1 MPAINSIRQLRRD
14 GLSVTD
20 IASATGVSRDTVYKY
35 LKKDDF
41 SPQLPAKQKRASK
54 LDPYRPLIESWL
66 DEDRSNWKKQRH
78 TSRRIYQRLT
88 EECGVA
94 VSESAVNRY
103 VKKLKEARKSKE
115 DAYLDLDWAPGE
127 AQADFGEADFYLL
140 GTRTRMRYFVVTFP
154 YSNVGFSQVLP
165 SENSECV
172 CEGLKKIFEYIG
184 GVPARIVFDNA
195 TGVGRR
201 VCKEVRTTDLFGA
214 FAAHYDFAYSFCNPA
229 SGNEKGNV
237 ENKVGFIRRNLFAPP
252 AQVHN
257 IDIFNKHLLDKCLRL
272 SDKPH
277 WIKGEPESQL
287 FVEDSFALSGL
298 PAKPFDP
305 VRYVSARANK
315 QGKICLC
322 GHHYYSSDPSLAG
335 KTLIAAL
342 RAFSVSIHT
351 DDGALVCEHRRAYGD
366 APTDTTDPAS
376 QLPLLCVKPGGWKNS
391 KARSAMRDDLRGYLD
406 SLESGELK
414 ASLRLLRDECAKSG
428 WEATLGAAE
437 LAYSSTG
444 RIDGASLSVSAARIA
459 GGASCINYDD
469 PIDLSVYDVALNIGG
484 R

>member
-1 MPAINSIRQLRRD
+1 MPTINSIRQLRRD
-14 GLSVTD
+14 GLSITD

-41 SPQLPAKQKRASK
+41 SPQLPAKQKHASK

-88 EECGVA
+88 EECGVV

-140 GTRTRMRYFVVTFP
+140 GTRTRMRYFVVAFP
-154 YSNVGFSQVLP
+154 YSNVGFAQVLP

-229 SGNEKGNV
+229 SGNEKGYV
-237 ENKVGFIRRNLFAPP
+237 
-252 AQVHN
+252 
-257 IDIFNKHLLDKCLRL
+257 
-272 SDKPH
+272 
-277 WIKGEPESQL
+277 QL
-287 FVEDSFALSGL
+287 HV
-298 PAKPFDP
+298 
-305 VRYVSARANK
+305 
-315 QGKICLC
+315 
-322 GHHYYSSDPSLAG
+322 
-335 KTLIAAL
+335 
-342 RAFSVSIHT
+342 
-351 DDGALVCEHRRAYGD
+351 
-366 APTDTTDPAS
+366 
-376 QLPLLCVKPGGWKNS
+376 
-391 KARSAMRDDLRGYLD
+391 M
-406 SLESGELK
+406 
-414 ASLRLLRDECAKSG
+414 
-428 WEATLGAAE
+428 
-437 LAYSSTG
+437 
-444 RIDGASLSVSAARIA
+444 
-459 GGASCINYDD
+459 
-469 PIDLSVYDVALNIGG
+469 
-484 R
+484 

>member
-14 GLSVTD
+14 GLSITD

-237 ENKVGFIRRNLFAPP
+237 ENKVGFIRRNLFTPP

-277 WIKGEPESQL
+277 WIKGCLLYTSLMKGDEA
-287 FVEDSFALSGL
+287 VETENDRRYALL
-298 PAKPFDP
+298 LAFRR
-305 VRYVSARANK
+305 VRDLNFGDVVAMDMYDRFS
-315 QGKICLC
+315 LC
-322 GHHYYSSDPSLAG
+322 SL
-335 KTLIAAL
+335 
-342 RAFSVSIHT
+342 
-351 DDGALVCEHRRAYGD
+351 C
-366 APTDTTDPAS
+366 
-376 QLPLLCVKPGGWKNS
+376 
-391 KARSAMRDDLRGYLD
+391 
-406 SLESGELK
+406 
-414 ASLRLLRDECAKSG
+414 
-428 WEATLGAAE
+428 
-437 LAYSSTG
+437 
-444 RIDGASLSVSAARIA
+444 
-459 GGASCINYDD
+459 
-469 PIDLSVYDVALNIGG
+469 
-484 R
+484 